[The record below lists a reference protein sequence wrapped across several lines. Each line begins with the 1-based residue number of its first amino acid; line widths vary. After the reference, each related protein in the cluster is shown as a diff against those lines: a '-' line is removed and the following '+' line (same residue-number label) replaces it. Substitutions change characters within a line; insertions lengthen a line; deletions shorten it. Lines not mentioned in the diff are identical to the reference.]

1 MKKINLIDKFSSFF
15 KNQNQE
21 DQENPIFKI
30 QFEINDIK
38 DISDLERGTVII
50 HKSARLYK
58 IYDFGLFQ
66 FLDDWHQAVYY
77 KEVFPTNAV
86 DGSILYGRTFNE
98 LKESFKIVKNFDS
111 GIFKMNLKNRFKK
124 DTEKMGRILNE
135 KNITDLRYRN

>member
-15 KNQNQE
+15 KNQDQE
-21 DQENPIFKI
+21 DQEDSIFKI

-58 IYDFGLFQ
+58 IYDFGLFR
-66 FLDDWHQAVYY
+66 FLDDWQQSVYY

-111 GIFKMNLKNRFKK
+111 GIFKMKNRK
-124 DTEKMGRILNE
+124 DTK
-135 KNITDLRYRN
+135 